1 MRLYHCPNPPALPI
15 CVHTQAQTLPSHPCS
30 LRDHPQCTHSST
42 AQPQGLQSP
51 VPTQAHSLASRRSSV
66 ILDESMHGMPGSEG
80 MLQFSVSE
88 DLTSRQ

>member
-1 MRLYHCPNPPALPI
+1 M
-15 CVHTQAQTLPSHPCS
+15 
-30 LRDHPQCTHSST
+30 
-42 AQPQGLQSP
+42 
-51 VPTQAHSLASRRSSV
+51 